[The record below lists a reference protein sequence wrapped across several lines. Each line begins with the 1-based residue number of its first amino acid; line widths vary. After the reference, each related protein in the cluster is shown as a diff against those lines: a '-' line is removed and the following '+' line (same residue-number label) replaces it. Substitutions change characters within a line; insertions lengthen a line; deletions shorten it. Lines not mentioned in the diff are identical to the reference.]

1 MVSCYLRGRAYQFTV
16 EGSTTSA
23 TSGFSNLID
32 ATDNT
37 TGGDVIN
44 ETFSAQAVRYVKL
57 TVTGASGYDGP
68 WTSIHEFEVI
78 CGGNVTASKDVFEG
92 ITADEVVVYPNPVV
106 STTTFKGAANS
117 TVRIYDF
124 NGRIVLT
131 ENITSDI
138 QEVNLSFLSQGVYYA
153 EVNGLLKTSIFKI
166 VKE

>member
-1 MVSCYLRGRAYQFTV
+1 MPFEGRAYQFTV
-16 EGSTTSA
+16 EGSATSA
-23 TSGFSNLID
+23 TSGFNTLTD

-37 TGGDVIN
+37 SGGDVIN
-44 ETFSAQAVRYVKL
+44 ERFSSQAVRYVKL
-57 TVTGASGYDGP
+57 TVTGASGYDGV

-78 CGGNVTASKDVFEG
+78 CGGNTASNKNINEVTATND
-92 ITADEVVVYPNPVV
+92 VVVYPNPVV

-124 NGRIVLT
+124 NGRIVLI
-131 ENITSDI
+131 ENITNDI

-153 EVNGLLKTSIFKI
+153 EVNGVQKTSIIKI